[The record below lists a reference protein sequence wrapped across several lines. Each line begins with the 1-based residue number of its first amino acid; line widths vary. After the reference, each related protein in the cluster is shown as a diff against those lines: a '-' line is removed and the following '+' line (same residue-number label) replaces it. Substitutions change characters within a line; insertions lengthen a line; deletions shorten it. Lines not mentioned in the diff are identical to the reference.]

1 MLLYPRVSAVG
12 QGLRFLRGQL
22 RCISKGTRLQLRPIC
37 FPESHD
43 GLPTLTVP
51 DISLLPRSVSICQFP
66 PVEVAD
72 KIFVSK
78 KALAIGR
85 RRLAQVYRGSIKS
98 CGPADEETSDPR
110 LNDVVLKIY
119 DGSWFPTGEEIF
131 RSGDYGTHSA
141 IRLRDNRSTVFVP
154 HYLAWQEAWVY
165 HKLQSSRV
173 SGVPQFLGAYE
184 LDLGNGKVFAIAL
197 SYIEGISF
205 PEWLGQINSDM
216 AARIITEEER
226 KQKKFQAARA
236 ISAIYW
242 QICKRGIRILDEF
255 DGNNVKI
262 TFSPSGPTHSDRKHT
277 QPKARFQPEYE
288 MDGEILD
295 ELYFEAIIKGQR
307 KHSWM
312 NGGLWWKRDSDFG
325 SKEDKENILKECPRR
340 TREEVKRLG
349 FDCAEDYKG
358 LCGSI
363 KAISKIPMPLLLKKR
378 DLARSLARPFQI
390 CASRRRRKVGS
401 SWLPKV
407 AIQGTK
413 GKQWPLGAN
422 LPYKEAGKKG
432 PSRIAIL
439 RTFRSTNAFSIS
451 ACSETLVTSG
461 GLSGVWEASCSIWLV
476 I

>member
-1 MLLYPRVSAVG
+1 MLLYARVSAAG

-37 FPESHD
+37 FPESDD

-66 PVEVAD
+66 PVDVAD

-98 CGPADEETSDPR
+98 CAPADEETSDPR

-141 IRLRDNRSTVFVP
+141 IRLRDHRSTVFVP

-197 SYIEGISF
+197 SYIEGVSF

-216 AARIITEEER
+216 AAGIITDEER
-226 KQKKFQAARA
+226 KQRKFQAARA

-242 QICKRGIRILDEF
+242 QIRKHGIRILDEF

-262 TFSPSGPTHSDRKHT
+262 TFSPSGPTHSDRRHT
-277 QPKARFQPEYE
+277 QRSISSDYHAAMFDFDLTCSEATFQPEFE

-325 SKEDKENILKECPRR
+325 SKEDKEWAHWLLENCSADDWVTDVQEYHERVSLSDKGR
-340 TREEVKRLG
+340 VNRLG
-349 FDCAEDYKG
+349 FDCAEDYKD
-358 LCGSI
+358 LCEI
-363 KAISKIPMPLLLKKR
+363 IQAIYKK
-378 DLARSLARPFQI
+378 
-390 CASRRRRKVGS
+390 
-401 SWLPKV
+401 
-407 AIQGTK
+407 TM
-413 GKQWPLGAN
+413 
-422 LPYKEAGKKG
+422 YK
-432 PSRIAIL
+432 
-439 RTFRSTNAFSIS
+439 
-451 ACSETLVTSG
+451 
-461 GLSGVWEASCSIWLV
+461 
-476 I
+476 